1 LLTLLRVADT
11 ISSVRNKRRSVVS
24 VALAALVF
32 IVWPLAALAN
42 TLVPLATAGNYAV
55 IGGTT
60 ITNTGP
66 TWITGELA
74 LSPGTAVTGFPPG
87 VSGHK
92 DVTNAAA
99 GQAQSDLTNAYNN
112 AAGQT
117 PFVTISGNIG
127 GRTLVAGTYRTT
139 GGLTGT
145 LTLDGQ
151 GSTGGVW
158 IFQQPSTLITATSSR
173 VHLINGAQPC
183 DVFWQVG
190 SSATI
195 GVSTTFVGNILALTS
210 IAMQTGATLN
220 GRALARNGAVTLDTN
235 RIIQSSGCGYGAPAF
250 VAPPT
255 GNVLPATLGIPLEL
269 RGEIPWLLV
278 VGIGAGMAMG
288 ALGFSSLRR
297 RRRTV

>member
-1 LLTLLRVADT
+1 MLRIVSDDAWV
-11 ISSVRNKRRSVVS
+11 INKRRLTLSVV
-24 VALAALVF
+24 VAALVLV
-32 IVWPLAALAN
+32 ISPATALAN

-55 IGGTT
+55 IAGTT

-66 TWITGELA
+66 TWITGQLA

-99 GQAQSDLTNAYNN
+99 GQAQSDLTNAYTN

-173 VHLINGAQPC
+173 VSLINGAQPC

-195 GVSTTFVGNILALTS
+195 AVSTTFVGTIMALTS

-235 RIIQSSGCGYGAPAF
+235 RIIQSSGCGYGVPAF
-250 VAPPT
+250 VAAPI

-269 RGEIPWLLV
+269 RGEFPWLLL
-278 VGIGAGMAMG
+278 IGAGAGIAFG
-288 ALGFSSLRR
+288 ALGYNNLRR
-297 RRRTV
+297 RRRTI